1 VQNIQ
6 YNTKFVKRHVAV
18 ASEALN
24 TYRCVEK
31 NKQSLKFFKKGPGNK
46 LANTIQYLHNQAV
59 TWHVMVLT
67 VTTKVSV
74 KYAKNFGFLQIKGEI
89 E

>member
-1 VQNIQ
+1 VL
-6 YNTKFVKRHVAV
+6 K
-18 ASEALN
+18 
-24 TYRCVEK
+24 
-31 NKQSLKFFKKGPGNK
+31 KQAKSQVFLKGPGNK

-67 VTTKVSV
+67 VTKKVSV